1 LYPNQN
7 RFKMENLPL
16 YISPVFIGITALSV
30 YFFYR
35 AARNSKT
42 VLALLLLWLAIQAV
56 AGLSGFYAVTDTV
69 PPRLLG
75 MIGLPIALIV
85 GLFATARG
93 RRFIDG
99 LDINYLTL
107 LHTVR
112 VPVEIVLLWLFLH
125 GAIPQLMTF
134 EGRNFDILSGLSA
147 PLIWYFGIQRNRLS
161 NGLMLLWNFI
171 CLALLLNIIT
181 NGILAAPSPFQAFAF
196 NQPNIAVLYFPFV
209 WLPACI
215 VPLVMFCHL
224 AGIRQLLLAR
234 RKESIHTGSA
244 SYSVNELRA

>member
-1 LYPNQN
+1 
-7 RFKMENLPL
+7 MENLPL
-16 YISPVFIGITALSV
+16 YIAPVFIAITALTL

-35 AARNSKT
+35 AARNSGT
-42 VLALLLLWLAIQAV
+42 VLLLLLLWLAVQAV
-56 AGLSGFYAVTDTV
+56 AGLSGFYTVTDSV

-75 MIGLPIALIV
+75 MIGLPIAIMV
-85 GLFATARG
+85 GLFATAKG

-99 LDINYLTL
+99 LDMNYLTL

-112 VPVEIVLLWLFLH
+112 VPVEIVLLMLFLN

-147 PLIWYFGIQRNRLS
+147 PLIWYFGIHKNRLS

-171 CLALLLNIIT
+171 CLGLLLNIIT
-181 NGILAAPSPFQAFAF
+181 NGILAAPSNFQVFAF

-224 AGIRQLLLAR
+224 ATIRQLIIGM
-234 RKESIHTGSA
+234 KKA
-244 SYSVNELRA
+244 SPAFV

>member
-1 LYPNQN
+1 
-7 RFKMENLPL
+7 MENLPL
-16 YISPVFIGITALSV
+16 YIGPIFIAITALAL

-35 AARNSKT
+35 AARKSKT
-42 VLALLLLWLAIQAV
+42 VLLLLLLWLGIQAV
-56 AGLSGFYAVTDTV
+56 AGLSGFYTVTDTV

-75 MIGLPIALIV
+75 MIGLPVAIMV
-85 GLFATARG
+85 GLFATAKG
-93 RRFIDG
+93 RRFIDN

-112 VPVEIVLLWLFLH
+112 IPVEIVLLWLFLN

-147 PLIWYFGIQRNRLS
+147 PLIWYFGIQRSRLS
-161 NGLMLLWNFI
+161 NGVMLLWNFI
-171 CLALLLNIIT
+171 CLGLLLNIIT
-181 NGILAAPSPFQAFAF
+181 HGILSAPSDFQVFAF
-196 NQPNIAVLYFPFV
+196 DQPNIAVLYFPYV

-224 AGIRQLLLAR
+224 ASIRQLIVVMKKTSPVFA
-234 RKESIHTGSA
+234 
-244 SYSVNELRA
+244 

>member
-1 LYPNQN
+1 
-7 RFKMENLPL
+7 MENLPL
-16 YISPVFIGITALSV
+16 YISAVFIAITALAL

-35 AARNSKT
+35 AARKSKT
-42 VLALLLLWLAIQAV
+42 VLVLLFLWLAVQAV
-56 AGLSGFYAVTDTV
+56 AGLSGFYTVTDTV

-75 MIGLPIALIV
+75 MIGLPVVLII
-85 GLFATARG
+85 GLFATAKG

-99 LDINYLTL
+99 LDMNYLTL

-125 GAIPQLMTF
+125 GTIPQLMTF
-134 EGRNFDILSGLSA
+134 EGRNFDILSGLTA
-147 PLIWYFGIQRNRLS
+147 PLTWYFGIQRNRLG

-171 CLALLLNIIT
+171 CLGLLLNIIT
-181 NGILAAPSPFQAFAF
+181 HGILSAPSNFQVFAF

-224 AGIRQLLLAR
+224 ASIRQLLLS
-234 RKESIHTGSA
+234 RKKLSA
-244 SYSVNELRA
+244 HSETTAVSVKEFMA